1 VKELI
6 QKSNIIDYEGITKNF
21 RELRVNDLYTL
32 ERLKGM
38 DEEEKALNLEK
49 MLKQEISINLD
60 ENPAYQKFSERLTAI
75 RREFEQSQI
84 DLAERIR
91 RYEELMKDIK
101 SKGDEA
107 KDLGLDLKEYALYVI
122 SQEFIEAGK
131 DDVIKEFVKELR
143 IRIEDDLDVGWQ
155 ESSKRDIFIKDIK
168 QTLQELILKD
178 YKDRFKV
185 KDFPKFLNRLVDI
198 ITKKF

>member
-1 VKELI
+1 M
-6 QKSNIIDYEGITKNF
+6 
-21 RELRVNDLYTL
+21 NDLYTL

-38 DEEEKALNLEK
+38 DEEDKALNLER

-60 ENPAYQKFSERLTAI
+60 ENPAYQKFSERLIAI
-75 RREFEQSQI
+75 RREFEQNQI
-84 DLAERIR
+84 DLAERIH
-91 RYEELMKDIK
+91 RYEELMNDIK

-122 SQEFIEAGK
+122 SQEFISNGN
-131 DDVIKEFVKELR
+131 DTDIKEFVKELR
-143 IRIEDDLDVGWQ
+143 IRIEDDLDSGWQ
-155 ESSKRDIFIKDIK
+155 ESSKRDVFVKDIK
-168 QTLQELILKD
+168 QTLQELILRD
-178 YKDRFKV
+178 YKGRFTV